1 MAKDFLI
8 ITILTTVLSGTAT
21 IRADATDSKKAKPLR
36 DGFVLAGID
45 GKLSSADS
53 NDDSQRWLFEFYS
66 DVSDDKG
73 RVKAGESLEL
83 LPSAALEKMTDDTQ
97 KRSAESYRL
106 WGKVTKYQERNF
118 IFPIYFLPL
127 GEVKQTEP
135 PTPQKSQQ
143 TESQITETPNAN
155 VTKKVH
161 EPTINEPNDEL
172 AMPQEIIARLQTR
185 RVVRPEQLQETQN
198 TINGVREPKKG
209 LELKAD
215 CILADRTAF
224 LVDQPDG
231 GATAVFDALGRNI
244 PRVSFRLLPCEAL
257 QHAQRKQSAEADPL
271 RFKIAGIIT
280 KYKGEYYLLLQR
292 ARRIYSHQNF
302 PR

>member
-8 ITILTTVLSGTAT
+8 ITILTTVLSGTVT
-21 IRADATDSKKAKPLR
+21 IRADAADSKKAKPLR
-36 DGFVLAGID
+36 DGFTLAGVD
-45 GKLSSADS
+45 GKLTTTDS
-53 NDDSQRWLFEFYS
+53 NKGSQRWLFELYS

-73 RVKAGESLEL
+73 RVKAGETLEL
-83 LPSAALEKMTDDTQ
+83 LPSATLEKMTDDNQ
-97 KRSAESYRL
+97 KRSIENYRL

-118 IFPIYFLPL
+118 IFPIYFLPIAK
-127 GEVKQTEP
+127 VKQKP

-155 VTKKVH
+155 ATKQVH

-172 AMPQEIIARLQTR
+172 AIPQEIIARLQTR

-198 TINGVREPKKG
+198 TINGVQEPKKG

-231 GATAVFDALGRNI
+231 GVTAVFDALGRNI

-257 QHAQRKQSAEADPL
+257 QHAQRKQAAEADAL
-271 RFKIAGIIT
+271 RFKIAGIVT
-280 KYKGEYYLLLQR
+280 KYKGQYYLLLQR
-292 ARRIYSHQNF
+292 AIQLYSHQNF

>member
-8 ITILTTVLSGTAT
+8 ITILTTVLSGTVT

-36 DGFVLAGID
+36 DGFTLAGVD

-53 NDDSQRWLFEFYS
+53 NEGSQRWLFEFYS

-73 RVKAGESLEL
+73 RVKAGETLEL
-83 LPSAALEKMTDDTQ
+83 LPSATLEKMTDDTQ

-106 WGKVTKYQERNF
+106 WGRVTKYQERNF

-127 GEVKQTEP
+127 GKVKQKL

-143 TESQITETPNAN
+143 TESQITEAPNAN
-155 VTKKVH
+155 ATKKVH

-185 RVVRPEQLQETQN
+185 RVVRPEQLQRTPN
-198 TINGVREPKKG
+198 ATKGVREPKKG

-231 GATAVFDALGRNI
+231 GVTAVFDALGRNI
-244 PRVSFRLLPCEAL
+244 PQVSFKLLPCEAL
-257 QHAQRKQSAEADPL
+257 EGAQHKQSAEADPL
-271 RFKIAGIIT
+271 RFKIAGIVT

-292 ARRIYSHQNF
+292 AIQIYSHENF

>member
-1 MAKDFLI
+1 MAKVFLI
-8 ITILTTVLSGTAT
+8 ITILTTVLLGIVPPKANAAGT
-21 IRADATDSKKAKPLR
+21 KKAKPLR
-36 DGFVLAGID
+36 DGFTLAGID
-45 GKLSSADS
+45 GKLTGAD
-53 NDDSQRWLFEFYS
+53 NNEGPQKWLFEFYS

-73 RVKAGESLEL
+73 RVKAGERLEL
-83 LPSAALEKMTDDTQ
+83 LPSATLEKMTDDTQ
-97 KRSAESYRL
+97 KRSIGNYRL

-118 IFPIYFLPL
+118 IFPIYFLPIAK
-127 GEVKQTEP
+127 VRQKP

-143 TESQITETPNAN
+143 TESQITQMPNAN
-155 VTKKVH
+155 TTKKVH
-161 EPTINEPNDEL
+161 EPTINEPNDVL
-172 AMPQEIIARLQTR
+172 AMPQEILARLQTR

-231 GATAVFDALGRNI
+231 GVTAVFDALGRNI

-257 QHAQRKQSAEADPL
+257 QHAQRKQSAEADAL
-271 RFKIAGIIT
+271 RFKIAGIVT

>member
-1 MAKDFLI
+1 
-8 ITILTTVLSGTAT
+8 
-21 IRADATDSKKAKPLR
+21 
-36 DGFVLAGID
+36 
-45 GKLSSADS
+45 LSSTDG
-53 NDDSQRWLFEFYS
+53 NKDPQRWLFEFYS

-73 RVKAGESLEL
+73 RVEAGERLEL
-83 LPSAALEKMTDDTQ
+83 LPSATLEKMTDDTR
-97 KRSAESYRL
+97 KRSIENYRL

-127 GEVKQTEP
+127 GKVEQKL
-135 PTPQKSQQ
+135 PTPQKSQH
-143 TESQITETPNAN
+143 TESQITQTPNAN
-155 VTKKVH
+155 KTNKVR
-161 EPTINEPNDEL
+161 EPAINEPNDVL

-185 RVVRPEQLQETQN
+185 RVVRTEQLQETQN

-231 GATAVFDALGRNI
+231 GVTAVFDALGRNI
-244 PRVSFRLLPCEAL
+244 PRVSFKLLPCEAL

-271 RFKIAGIIT
+271 RFKIAGIVT

-292 ARRIYSHQNF
+292 AIQIYSHQNF